1 MQGCLMIIPAK
12 LFIVSSASLIASYA
26 LAANDTPSQTRANEQ
41 PIAVSE
47 PSTVL
52 LESAKLPKP
61 VKRVQP
67 KYPISMARKGA
78 EGWVQLNYVVGTD
91 GSVNNIVVVDSSGI
105 EDFENAAIRA
115 LKSWEYNPA
124 YVDGKP
130 IEQCHNDVQMDFRL
144 EGVQKGVSRKFKR
157 NYQSVREALNSNDI
171 ALARDLSESMKAK
184 GLLNSIEFTYYS
196 LLRADLA
203 MAQNDEVPELKYVER
218 ILSTDKKG
226 EYLGNEAHRV
236 LLNRLFVLQINQSQ
250 YLGALD
256 TFQRIETQE
265 DNEENIALLKP
276 YVTKIVDLL
285 KSDQVISIPG
295 EVEQGGDWWHE
306 LSRNAFSLS
315 NVNGTLNT
323 VELRCHN
330 KRELYTATT
339 DSTWNIPESWG
350 RCSVRVVGDTN
361 SQFTLLEIPKHSKQS

>member
-1 MQGCLMIIPAK
+1 MIIPAK